1 MLILIISLYIN
12 YLIYILKVTLC
23 MNNLFIK
30 KPFFLFLIYFT
41 FVHKSLL
48 FYLKIRKI
56 RKLILVPIIVNIIN
70 IIRYPYINK
79 YTINKFFFF
88 FEEYFNTFIYLTL
101 MYFIIRYFYS
111 LIFYFFFICL
121 SELT

>member
-88 FEEYFNTFIYLTL
+88 EEYFNTFIYLTL